1 MVGVGVE
8 LKDSPFFYVRVL
20 PYDSRNRLDSLPLN
34 YCLSNVKHT
43 YIIYFEKDEEG
54 NLIGKGKYRFI
65 QGEYIKSNEDPN
77 FPDLT
82 RFVPFKDNPIVDE
95 GTVILKA
102 LQE

>member
-1 MVGVGVE
+1 MRDWPKMGDGDHLVVSLVLEEEDTMVGVGVE

-20 PYDSRNRLDSLPLN
+20 PYDSRNGLDSLPLN

-65 QGEYIKSNEDPN
+65 QG
-77 FPDLT
+77 
-82 RFVPFKDNPIVDE
+82 
-95 GTVILKA
+95 
-102 LQE
+102 